1 MEGGGDGGGGGTAET
16 SPSFKC
22 FILALSRSLTRC
34 FSSNVYLPT
43 RCLPQTRPEQTSA
56 GPFFSRPGQSTAS
69 EIAAHPTLISI
80 LPLELDSP

>member
-1 MEGGGDGGGGGTAET
+1 MAVVVAQPKHRHHSSVSFSLAPSRAVSLPMFTAH
-16 SPSFKC
+16 SLPPSD
-22 FILALSRSLTRC
+22 
-34 FSSNVYLPT
+34 
-43 RCLPQTRPEQTSA
+43 QTRPEQTSA